1 MIRSRLLLGA
11 LAAGAAGCG
20 RSDRCPTVA
29 FAAGSQHSVAAAV
42 AESLV
47 AGPSAAARVC
57 FRLTAQP
64 HYEQID
70 QPDAEV
76 ALAEQLAADPSIVTV
91 VGHLRSRGSLAA
103 APVYARAGVPQ
114 IVPASTSRL
123 LRVAGPW
130 TFVLAPTDSAQAV
143 FLAAAVDS
151 VGARRALLFY
161 SGEPYGEG
169 LVEVTRTALR
179 DRGITITDEV
189 RLGMGTDVATLA
201 EAAIRRR
208 PVDVVVL
215 MVDVSQAAEIAR
227 TIVPIKPGV
236 RLLSADGAD
245 YPTGLRYYGGA
256 AAESLWIVS
265 LWRPNMADSA
275 VRRYVERFRQL
286 AGRDPT
292 ATEALAED
300 AMLFAEAAV
309 RAVGPDR
316 SAIRTWLA
324 GPGGAV
330 SPEGHVT
337 EATLHGG
344 PPPTFYFTRIGPPP
358 PAPR

>member
-1 MIRSRLLLGA
+1 MIRFRLLVGTLGIG
-11 LAAGAAGCG
+11 LAACAGG
-20 RSDRCPTVA
+20 ERCPTVA
-29 FAAGSQHSVAAAV
+29 FAAGSQHSLAAAV
-42 AESLV
+42 AESLATLRPEV
-47 AGPSAAARVC
+47 SRVC
-57 FRLTAQP
+57 YRLTAQAR
-64 HYEQID
+64 YEQID
-70 QPDAEV
+70 QPDAEI

-143 FLAAAVDS
+143 FLASAVDS

-169 LVEVTRTALR
+169 LVEVTRAELLR
-179 DRGITITDEV
+179 RGIVIADEV

-208 PVDVVVL
+208 AVDVVVL

-227 TIVPIKPGV
+227 TIVPIRPGL

-245 YPTGLRYYGGA
+245 YPTGLRYYGGT

-265 LWRPNMADSA
+265 LWRPDTTDPA
-275 VRRYVERFRQL
+275 VQRYITRFRQV

-292 ATEALAED
+292 PTEALGQD
-300 AMLFAEAAV
+300 AMLFAEAAI
-309 RAVGPDR
+309 RAVGNDR

-337 EATLHGG
+337 SATLHGG

>member
-1 MIRSRLLLGA
+1 VIRPLLLGLLIA
-11 LAAGAAGCG
+11 VAGCG
-20 RSDRCPTVA
+20 RRPSCPTVA
-29 FAAGSQHSVAAAV
+29 FAAGSLHSVAATV
-42 AESLV
+42 AESLAV
-47 AGPSAAARVC
+47 VDAPGPRVC
-57 FRLTAQP
+57 YRLTTQQN
-64 HYEQID
+64 YEQID
-70 QPDAEV
+70 QPDAEI
-76 ALAEQLAADPSIVTV
+76 ALAERLVADPSVAVV

-103 APVYARAGVPQ
+103 APVYGRAGVPQ

-130 TFVLAPTDSAQAV
+130 TFVLAPTDSAQSV

-169 LVEVTRTALR
+169 LVGAIRSELFRR
-179 DRGITITDEV
+179 DVQIVDEV

-201 EAAIRRR
+201 EAAVRRR

-227 TIVPIKPGV
+227 TIVPIRPGL

-265 LWRPNMADSA
+265 LWRPDTTDPV
-275 VRRYVERFRQL
+275 VRRYVGTFRRL

-292 ATEALAED
+292 PTEALGAD
-300 AMLFAEAAV
+300 AMLYAEAAI
-309 RAVGPDR
+309 RAVGHDR
-316 SAIRTWLA
+316 SAIRAWLA

-330 SPEGHVT
+330 PPEGHVT
-337 EATLHGG
+337 AATLHGG
-344 PPPTFYFTRIGPPP
+344 APPKFYFTRIGPPP
-358 PAPR
+358 PAPH

>member
-1 MIRSRLLLGA
+1 
-11 LAAGAAGCG
+11 
-20 RSDRCPTVA
+20 
-29 FAAGSQHSVAAAV
+29 V
-42 AESLV
+42 AESLAV
-47 AGPSAAARVC
+47 THPSAVRVC
-57 FRLTAQP
+57 YRLTAQP
-64 HYEQID
+64 RYEQID
-70 QPDAEV
+70 QPDAEIT
-76 ALAEQLAADPSIVTV
+76 LAEQLAADPSIVTV
-91 VGHLRSRGSLAA
+91 VGHLRSRGSLAV
-103 APVYARAGVPQ
+103 APIYARVGVPQ

-151 VGARRALLFY
+151 IHAHRALLFY

-169 LVEVTRTALR
+169 LVEATRMELFR
-179 DRGITITDEV
+179 RGITIADEV

-227 TIVPIKPGV
+227 TIVPIRPGL
-236 RLLSADGAD
+236 RILSAGGAD

-265 LWRPNMADSA
+265 LWRPDMTDSA

-292 ATEALAED
+292 PTEALGQD
-300 AMLFAEAAV
+300 AMLFAEAAIE
-309 RAVGPDR
+309 AVGPDR

-330 SPEGHVT
+330 SPAGHVT
-337 EATLHGG
+337 TATLHGG
-344 PPPTFYFTRIGPPP
+344 PPPIFYFTRIGPPP
-358 PAPR
+358 PAPH

>member
-1 MIRSRLLLGA
+1 MIHRLSLGLIVG
-11 LAAGAAGCG
+11 LAACG
-20 RSDRCPTVA
+20 EGDRCPTIG

-42 AESLV
+42 AESL
-47 AGPSAAARVC
+47 AMTQAATPRVC
-57 FRLTAQP
+57 FRLTTQQN
-64 HYEQID
+64 YERID
-70 QPDAEV
+70 QPDAEI
-76 ALAEQLAADPSIVTV
+76 ALAERLVADPSIVTV

-103 APVYARAGVPQ
+103 APVYGRAGVPQ

-151 VGARRALLFY
+151 IGARRALIFY

-169 LVEVTRTALR
+169 LVEAIRPELGR
-179 DRGITITDEV
+179 RGVRIVDEV

-201 EAAIRRR
+201 EAAVRRR
-208 PVDVVVL
+208 PVDVVL
-215 MVDVSQAAEIAR
+215 LLVDVSQAAEIAR
-227 TIVPIKPGV
+227 TVVPIRPGLT
-236 RLLSADGAD
+236 LLSADGAD

-265 LWRPNMADSA
+265 LWRPDMTDPVVA
-275 VRRYVERFRQL
+275 RYVEAFRRL

-292 ATEALAED
+292 PTEALGAD
-300 AMLFAEAAV
+300 AMLFAEAAI

-316 SAIRTWLA
+316 SAVRAWLA

-330 SPEGHVT
+330 PPVGHVT
-337 EATLHGG
+337 AATLHGG
-344 PPPTFYFTRIGPPP
+344 APPKFYLTRIGPPP
-358 PAPR
+358 PPLR